1 MPLGSHL
8 QGTWEQL
15 SPGLG
20 RPEGMLLPPLLPLGC
35 LLLGACGAAVS
46 LGDCAEPPPVC
57 PLLHGKP
64 PTLDL
69 EGQEMNPWQPTP
81 SWGLVLDQGGQEEEE
96 DKEDGHGETGGG
108 VSTEVPEPPSP
119 FS

>member
-46 LGDCAEPPPVC
+46 LGGCAEPPSVC

-69 EGQEMNPWQPTP
+69 AGQEMNP
-81 SWGLVLDQGGQEEEE
+81 
-96 DKEDGHGETGGG
+96 
-108 VSTEVPEPPSP
+108 
-119 FS
+119 